1 MWLFKIRFGTPSS
14 MAVVKPIRKISA
26 EYKVNFH
33 IESLRAGKCSIM
45 LNENQKIL
53 GIFDCLKPK
62 KLKIFKEPIDKN

>member
-1 MWLFKIRFGTPSS
+1 MWLIKIRFGTPSS

-45 LNENQKIL
+45 LNEN
-53 GIFDCLKPK
+53 
-62 KLKIFKEPIDKN
+62 